1 MKAIVVF
8 AATEAAESRRAAVA
22 GVWSIILKTRLFRL
36 VRGAA
41 PSIIAALIGLA
52 GLLMAVATPAPAEAQ
67 AAAPQQAVIY
77 FFWGDGCPHCAA
89 AKPFLE
95 QLTRKYPGTEVRAYE
110 VWYSENNRALFAKM
124 AAAYGFEPQAVP
136 TIFLGEQYW
145 VGYSEP
151 IGREI
156 ETAVQG
162 CLASGCRNAG
172 AGIIEPAEADV
183 AAQPMPAAV
192 AAAQD
197 APAAPPAGS
206 VPSPA
211 TSQAAVIDLPLIGAV
226 SLEHQSLL
234 LSTALIA
241 FVDGFNPCSLWVLT
255 MLLAITLHTGSR
267 RKVLV
272 IGLVFVT
279 VTAAIYALFIAGLFT
294 VFTFVAVTDWVRLLV
309 ALIALFFAAVN
320 IKDYFWYK
328 EGVSL
333 TISDEVKPGL
343 FQRMRRLVD
352 ASQSF
357 GGLVAA
363 TVVLA
368 AGVSL
373 VEFSCTAGF
382 PMLWTNLL
390 ASQQVGAVMFL
401 ALLAVYMLI
410 YQMDEL
416 GIFAASVVT
425 LRASKLEEKH
435 GRILKLIGG
444 MLMLTLAIVMLIDP
458 ALMNNLGSALLIFGA
473 AIGAAAL
480 VLVVHRSV
488 LPRLGVTIGSEAG
501 LKPGRRSQ
509 NRARQNRA

>member
-1 MKAIVVF
+1 MRVF
-8 AATEAAESRRAAVA
+8 TSNHRAP
-22 GVWSIILKTRLFRL
+22 LR
-36 VRGAA
+36 
-41 PSIIAALIGLA
+41 IAAALVSLA
-52 GLLMAVATPAPAEAQ
+52 GLLLAGLLPASFAPARAEAQ
-67 AAAPQQAVIY
+67 VAAQKRAVIY

-89 AKPFLE
+89 AKPFLQSLSE
-95 QLTRKYPGTEVRAYE
+95 QYPGVEVRAYE
-110 VWYSENNRALFAKM
+110 VWYKEDNRALFSKM

-136 TIFLGEQYW
+136 TIFLGEQHW
-145 VGYSEP
+145 VGYAEP
-151 IGREI
+151 IAREI
-156 ETAVQG
+156 ENAVKA
-162 CLASGCRNAG
+162 CLEAGCRNAG
-172 AGIIEPAEADV
+172 AGIIEPEEATT
-183 AAQPMPAAV
+183 AAAPAAV

-197 APAAPPAGS
+197 AAADPPAS
-206 VPSPA
+206 NA
-211 TSQAAVIDLPLIGAV
+211 TTPDTRQAAVIELPVIGV
-226 SLEHQSLL
+226 ISLEHQSLL

-267 RKVLV
+267 RKVLI

-294 VFTFVAVTDWVRLLV
+294 VFTFVAITDWVRLLV
-309 ALIALFFAAVN
+309 ALIALFFAAIN

-333 TISDEVKPGL
+333 TIADEAKPGL

-363 TVVLA
+363 TVALA

-390 ASQQVGAVMFL
+390 ASQQVGAVTFL

-410 YQMDEL
+410 YQLDEL
-416 GIFAASVVT
+416 GVFAASVVT
-425 LRASKLEEKH
+425 LRASRLEEKH

-444 MLMLTLAIVMLIDP
+444 MLMLTLAVVMLIDP
-458 ALMNNLGSALLIFGA
+458 SLMNNLGNSLLIFGA
-473 AIGAAAL
+473 AIGAAVV
-480 VLVVHRSV
+480 VLVVHRRV

-501 LKPGRRSQ
+501 LKPGRRK
-509 NRARQNRA
+509 NRRA

>member
-1 MKAIVVF
+1 M
-8 AATEAAESRRAAVA
+8 A
-22 GVWSIILKTRLFRL
+22 G
-36 VRGAA
+36 
-41 PSIIAALIGLA
+41 ALLCLLLA
-52 GLLMAVATPAPAEAQ
+52 GLAAASLPARAQAQVAPAQ
-67 AAAPQQAVIY
+67 RAVIY

-95 QLTRKYPGTEVRAYE
+95 QLTQQYPGVEVRAYE
-110 VWYSENNRALFAKM
+110 VWKSEENRALFSKM
-124 AAAYGFEPQAVP
+124 AAAYGFEPQGVP
-136 TIFLGEQYW
+136 TFFLGEQHW
-145 VGYSEP
+145 VGYAEQ

-156 ETAVQG
+156 ERAVQG

-172 AGIIEPAEADV
+172 AGIIEPAEA
-183 AAQPMPAAV
+183 
-192 AAAQD
+192 AAAPQPAPPAIAA
-197 APAAPPAGS
+197 APAALADPPAS
-206 VPSPA
+206 EAPDPRASN
-211 TSQAAVIDLPLIGAV
+211 AAVLDLPLIGAV

-234 LSTALIA
+234 VSTALIA
-241 FVDGFNPCSLWVLT
+241 FVDGFNPCSVWVLT

-294 VFTFVAVTDWVRLLV
+294 VFTFIAITDWVRLLV
-309 ALIALFFAAVN
+309 ALIALFFAGVN

-333 TISDEVKPGL
+333 TIADEAKPGL

-363 TVVLA
+363 TVALA

-390 ASQQVGAVMFL
+390 ASQQVGALTFI
-401 ALLAVYMLI
+401 ALLVVYMLI
-410 YQMDEL
+410 YQLDEL
-416 GIFAASVVT
+416 GIFLGSVVT
-425 LRASKLEEKH
+425 LKASRLEEKH

-444 MLMLTLAIVMLIDP
+444 MLMLTLAVVMLIDP
-458 ALMNNLGSALLIFGA
+458 SLMNTLGNSLLIFGA
-473 AIGAAAL
+473 AIGAAL
-480 VLVVHRSV
+480 VVLVVHRRV
-488 LPRLGVTIGSEAG
+488 LPRLGIVIGSEAG
-501 LKPGRRSQ
+501 LKPGRR
-509 NRARQNRA
+509 NKRRAR

>member
-1 MKAIVVF
+1 MRVF
-8 AATEAAESRRAAVA
+8 TSNRRPP
-22 GVWSIILKTRLFRL
+22 LR
-36 VRGAA
+36 
-41 PSIIAALIGLA
+41 IAAALVGLA
-52 GLLMAVATPAPAEAQ
+52 GLLLAGLLPASFAPARAEAQ
-67 AAAPQQAVIY
+67 VAAQKRAVIY

-89 AKPFLE
+89 AKPFLQSLSE
-95 QLTRKYPGTEVRAYE
+95 QYPGVEVRAYE
-110 VWYSENNRALFAKM
+110 VWYKEDNRTLFSKM

-136 TIFLGEQYW
+136 TIFLGEQHW
-145 VGYSEP
+145 VGYAEP
-151 IGREI
+151 IAREI
-156 ETAVQG
+156 ETAVKA
-162 CLASGCRNAG
+162 CLEAGCRNAG
-172 AGIIEPAEADV
+172 AGIIEPEEATT
-183 AAQPMPAAV
+183 AAAPAAV
-192 AAAQD
+192 AAAPD
-197 APAAPPAGS
+197 AAADPPTS
-206 VPSPA
+206 NA
-211 TSQAAVIDLPLIGAV
+211 TTPDARQAAVIELPVIGV
-226 SLEHQSLL
+226 ISLEHQSLL

-267 RKVLV
+267 RKVLI

-294 VFTFVAVTDWVRLLV
+294 VFTFVAITDWVRLLV
-309 ALIALFFAAVN
+309 ALIALFFAAIN

-333 TISDEVKPGL
+333 TIADEAKPGL

-363 TVVLA
+363 TVALA

-390 ASQQVGAVMFL
+390 ASQQVGAVTFL

-410 YQMDEL
+410 YQLDEL
-416 GIFAASVVT
+416 GVFAASVVT
-425 LRASKLEEKH
+425 LRASRLEEKH

-444 MLMLTLAIVMLIDP
+444 MLMLTLAVVMLIDP
-458 ALMNNLGSALLIFGA
+458 SLMNTLGNSLLIFGA
-473 AIGAAAL
+473 AIGAAVV
-480 VLVVHRSV
+480 VLVVHRRV

-501 LKPGRRSQ
+501 LKPGRR
-509 NRARQNRA
+509 NKRRA

>member
-1 MKAIVVF
+1 MV
-8 AATEAAESRRAAVA
+8 
-22 GVWSIILKTRLFRL
+22 KTRLFRL
-36 VRGAA
+36 VYGAA
-41 PSIIAALIGLA
+41 PSIIAGLIGLA
-52 GLLMAVATPAPAEAQ
+52 GLLMADATPAPVEAQ
-67 AAAPQQAVIY
+67 GAAANRAVIY

-89 AKPFLE
+89 AKPFLQSLSE
-95 QLTRKYPGTEVRAYE
+95 KYPGVEVRAYE
-110 VWYSENNRALFAKM
+110 VWNSAENRTLFSKM
-124 AAAYGFEPQAVP
+124 AAAFGFEPQAVP

-145 VGYSEP
+145 VGYAEP

-156 ETAVQG
+156 EAAVQG
-162 CLASGCRNAG
+162 CLESGCKNAG
-172 AGIIEPAEADV
+172 AGIVEPAEAEV
-183 AAQPMPAAV
+183 TAQPTPVAI
-192 AAAQD
+192 AAAPD
-197 APAAPPAGS
+197 AAADPPAGS
-206 VPSPA
+206 ATNPA
-211 TSQAAVIDLPLIGAV
+211 APQAVVLDLPLIGAL

-267 RKVLV
+267 KKVLA

-333 TISDEVKPGL
+333 TISDEAKPGL

-357 GGLVAA
+357 WGLVAA
-363 TVVLA
+363 TVILA

-390 ASQQVGAVMFL
+390 ASQQVGAVTFL
-401 ALLAVYMLI
+401 VLLAVYMLI
-410 YQMDEL
+410 YQLDEL
-416 GIFAASVVT
+416 GVFVASVVT
-425 LRASKLEEKH
+425 LRASRLEEKH

-458 ALMNNLGSALLIFGA
+458 ALMNNLGNSLLIFGA
-473 AIGAAAL
+473 AIGAAVV
-480 VLVVHRSV
+480 VLVVHRRV

-501 LKPGRRSQ
+501 LKAGRR
-509 NRARQNRA
+509 NARAARQNRAR